1 MDGPTDSYTK
11 WSKSDRERQISY
23 NTIYMWN
30 LNNANEHIYKTEIVS
45 QT

>member
-11 WSKSDRERQISY
+11 WSKSDRERQIY